1 MATGAQLEIVIS
13 EILCYMQNTISRVN
27 HDFVIK
33 TVVDFYSRDAI
44 HDAKSLLF
52 EKCEMTA
59 ARFRSYNKD
68 AAKMDSR
75 DIVIKLNEVGCNCPT
90 FVAKEIAKLPLTTP
104 DAFDLA
110 KISKDIDD
118 VLRIKENV
126 INSFTTL
133 TCLQNDFQ
141 LVRKQSNKID
151 ELSENISS
159 LELLVEKKQA
169 RRVIVSSD
177 SDTDTDTSQSA
188 IDTDYDG
195 DADIDGE
202 DDDDGDDDGVG
213 EDDNDDGEDDKRG
226 SLSIRE
232 TVNDR
237 QTVNT
242 KPTTRNREPVLR
254 LTDRPPEL
262 KPWMTD
268 GGFNIVGKNGKTL
281 SIKRFSDAVC
291 TNDRVYVNS
300 ALRKRA
306 PQPML
311 KAVQFVGH
319 KNLNR
324 NSGYFRPNKRC
335 EIFVSRLVP
344 TTTSRDMSLYLKSKY
359 SQSLHVQQIHTKY
372 DRYASFK
379 ITAPPNMKAD
389 LLNRKNWINDVYV
402 REFKGK
408 FQY

>member
-1 MATGAQLEIVIS
+1 M
-13 EILCYMQNTISRVN
+13 
-27 HDFVIK
+27 IK

-44 HDAKSLLF
+44 HVAKSLLF

-68 AAKMDSR
+68 ATKMDSR

-110 KISKDIDD
+110 KILKDIDD

-133 TCLQNDFQ
+133 ACLRNDFQ
-141 LVRKQSNKID
+141 LVLKQSNKID
-151 ELSENISS
+151 ELSENVSF
-159 LELLVEKKQA
+159 LKLLAEKKQA

-195 DADIDGE
+195 DADNDSE
-202 DDDDGDDDGVG
+202 DDDDGEDDGVG
-213 EDDNDDGEDDKRG
+213 EDDDDSEDDKRG
-226 SLSIRE
+226 SHSIRE

-242 KPTTRNREPVLR
+242 KPTTRNREPVLK

-268 GGFNIVGKNGKTL
+268 GGFNIVGKNDKTL
-281 SIKRFSDAVC
+281 SKKRFSDIVR
-291 TNDRVYVNS
+291 TKIVF
-300 ALRKRA
+300 
-306 PQPML
+306 ML
-311 KAVQFVGH
+311 TLHCVRGLP
-319 KNLNR
+319 NLCLKLCNLLAIR
-324 NSGYFRPNKRC
+324 ISIVTVDILDQINNVR
-335 EIFVSRLVP
+335 
-344 TTTSRDMSLYLKSKY
+344 SL
-359 SQSLHVQQIHTKY
+359 
-372 DRYASFK
+372 
-379 ITAPPNMKAD
+379 
-389 LLNRKNWINDVYV
+389 
-402 REFKGK
+402 
-408 FQY
+408 

>member
-1 MATGAQLEIVIS
+1 
-13 EILCYMQNTISRVN
+13 
-27 HDFVIK
+27 
-33 TVVDFYSRDAI
+33 
-44 HDAKSLLF
+44 
-52 EKCEMTA
+52 MTA

-126 INSFTTL
+126 INFFTTL

-141 LVRKQSNKID
+141 LFLKQSNKID
-151 ELSENISS
+151 ELSENVSS
-159 LELLVEKKQA
+159 LKLLVEKKQA

-188 IDTDYDG
+188 NDTDYDG

-202 DDDDGDDDGVG
+202 DDDDG
-213 EDDNDDGEDDKRG
+213 EDDKRG
-226 SLSIRE
+226 SHSIRE

-254 LTDRPPEL
+254 LTDRLPEL
-262 KPWMTD
+262 KPCMTD

-281 SIKRFSDAVC
+281 SKKR
-291 TNDRVYVNS
+291 S
-300 ALRKRA
+300 AILFA
-306 PQPML
+306 PMIVFML
-311 KAVQFVGH
+311 TLHCVRG
-319 KNLNR
+319 L
-324 NSGYFRPNKRC
+324 
-335 EIFVSRLVP
+335 P
-344 TTTSRDMSLYLKSKY
+344 T
-359 SQSLHVQQIHTKY
+359 
-372 DRYASFK
+372 YA
-379 ITAPPNMKAD
+379 
-389 LLNRKNWINDVYV
+389 
-402 REFKGK
+402 
-408 FQY
+408 

>member
-1 MATGAQLEIVIS
+1 M
-13 EILCYMQNTISRVN
+13 
-27 HDFVIK
+27 
-33 TVVDFYSRDAI
+33 
-44 HDAKSLLF
+44 
-52 EKCEMTA
+52 
-59 ARFRSYNKD
+59 
-68 AAKMDSR
+68 
-75 DIVIKLNEVGCNCPT
+75 
-90 FVAKEIAKLPLTTP
+90 
-104 DAFDLA
+104 
-110 KISKDIDD
+110 
-118 VLRIKENV
+118 
-126 INSFTTL
+126 
-133 TCLQNDFQ
+133 
-141 LVRKQSNKID
+141 
-151 ELSENISS
+151 
-159 LELLVEKKQA
+159 
-169 RRVIVSSD
+169 
-177 SDTDTDTSQSA
+177 
-188 IDTDYDG
+188 
-195 DADIDGE
+195 
-202 DDDDGDDDGVG
+202 
-213 EDDNDDGEDDKRG
+213 
-226 SLSIRE
+226 
-232 TVNDR
+232 
-237 QTVNT
+237 
-242 KPTTRNREPVLR
+242 LR

-281 SIKRFSDAVC
+281 KKRFSDTVR

-324 NSGYFRPNKRC
+324 NSGYSRPNKQC

-372 DRYASFK
+372 DSYASFK

>member
-1 MATGAQLEIVIS
+1 MFNPPIQISGGVENPPTPPPCLAPLATGAQQEIVIS
-13 EILCYMQNTISRVN
+13 EVLCYMQNTIY

-52 EKCEMTA
+52 EKCEMTS

-90 FVAKEIAKLPLTTP
+90 FVAKEIAKLPLTTL

-133 TCLQNDFQ
+133 TCFQNNFQ
-141 LVRKQSNKID
+141 LVLKQSNKID
-151 ELSENISS
+151 KLSENVSS
-159 LELLVEKKQA
+159 LKLLVEKKQA

-177 SDTDTDTSQSA
+177 SDTDTDTSQSV

-202 DDDDGDDDGVG
+202 DDDDGEDDGVG
-213 EDDNDDGEDDKRG
+213 EDDDDDGEDDKRG
-226 SLSIRE
+226 SHSIRE

-268 GGFNIVGKNGKTL
+268 GGFNIVGKNGKHYRIKDSAIVFAPMIVFMLTL
-281 SIKRFSDAVC
+281 HCVRGLPNLCLKLCHLLAIRISIVTVDILDQINIVRSLLAD
-291 TNDRVYVNS
+291 
-300 ALRKRA
+300 
-306 PQPML
+306 
-311 KAVQFVGH
+311 
-319 KNLNR
+319 
-324 NSGYFRPNKRC
+324 
-335 EIFVSRLVP
+335 
-344 TTTSRDMSLYLKSKY
+344 LYLL
-359 SQSLHVQQIHTKY
+359 LHHVICHC
-372 DRYASFK
+372 
-379 ITAPPNMKAD
+379 N
-389 LLNRKNWINDVYV
+389 
-402 REFKGK
+402 
-408 FQY
+408 